1 MTEILKGQKS
11 PETPLS
17 KLFASLE
24 VVRTILTSRR
34 GIIGL
39 ILLAI
44 PFAMA
49 IAPQYIAPYDPWE
62 IVDAPFLPPSW
73 DHLLGTNDIGQD
85 VFSELVYGA
94 RISLFVGIT
103 AAVSTVVIGTLVGLI
118 AGYYGGVVDEGLM
131 AVTDVMLLIPILP
144 FMILLASILGQ
155 GYINIVITIAIFSWP
170 GIARMVRAQVLSLK
184 ERDYVEAARALGAS
198 DRRIMFKHILPQ
210 LLPLL
215 VAFTLMRVG
224 GAMIAEAS
232 LSFLGLGDP
241 SKKSWGAII
250 YWARNS
256 GAISSGL
263 WWWITSPG
271 IMITITVLGFTQ
283 IGYAIEE
290 YVNPRLK
297 RM

>member
-1 MTEILKGQKS
+1 MNRKNQRLFESLFDKIFSFLEIAKTILK
-11 PETPLS
+11 
-17 KLFASLE
+17 
-24 VVRTILTSRR
+24 SRR
-34 GIIGL
+34 GKIGL
-39 ILLAI
+39 MLLAL

-49 IAPQYIAPYDPWE
+49 IAPQYIAPYDPWK

-103 AAVSTVVIGTLVGLI
+103 AAVSTVVIGTLVGLL
-118 AGYYGGVVDEGLM
+118 AGYYGKIIDEALM

-155 GYINIVITIAIFSWP
+155 GYMNIVITIAIFSWP

-198 DRRIMFKHILPQ
+198 NKRIMFKHILPQ

-263 WWWITSPG
+263 WWWITAPG

-290 YVNPRLK
+290 YINPRLK
-297 RM
+297 QM

>member
-1 MTEILKGQKS
+1 MKGKS
-11 PETPLS
+11 KKERRFEPLIDKIS
-17 KLFASLE
+17 SFFE
-24 VVRTILTSRR
+24 VAKTILRSRR
-34 GIIGL
+34 GTIGL
-39 ILLAI
+39 ILLAL

-49 IAPQYIAPYDPWE
+49 IVPQYIAPYDPWK

-118 AGYYGGVVDEGLM
+118 AGYYGGIIDEALM
-131 AVTDVMLLIPILP
+131 AMTDVMLLIPILP

-155 GYINIVITIAIFSWP
+155 GYINIVITIAVFSWP
-170 GIARMVRAQVLSLK
+170 GIARMIRAQVLSLK
-184 ERDYVEAARALGAS
+184 ERGYVEAARALGAS
-198 DRRIMFKHILPQ
+198 NRRIMFKHILPQ

-215 VAFTLMRVG
+215 VAFVLMRVG

-263 WWWITSPG
+263 WWWITAPG

-290 YVNPRLK
+290 YINPRLK
-297 RM
+297 QM